1 MAKCLAAYYLSTY
14 AKIQNWA
21 SRFSTRGV
29 VFIFEECLLTDTL
42 NTETHATLSL
52 LEQSAQMFEQYLITE
67 KRSSSETINNYR
79 RDISKL
85 LSYAQQHNI
94 ATANDIDAFH
104 IRQCM
109 GQLHKHS
116 LSPRSLQRWL
126 SAVRS
131 FFNVLIK
138 KNHLKKNPCEG
149 VKAPKANKP
158 LPKTLDTDQVGQ
170 LLNKFSD
177 TFIGARDSAM
187 LELMYSSGLRL
198 SELTH
203 LDLSDIDWG
212 NKSVIVTGKGN
223 KSRQLPIGRFAYKA
237 LKQWLPWREKQIKG
251 SNEKAVFISNKG
263 QRLGNRSVQLRLKAL
278 STSQNMSQSVNP
290 HMLRHSF
297 ASHLLESSGDLRAVQ
312 ELLGHAN
319 ISTTQIYTHLD
330 FQHLAKVYD
339 QAHPRAQ
346 KKDK

>member
-1 MAKCLAAYYLSTY
+1 MTDAHKRNAH
-14 AKIQNWA
+14 A
-21 SRFSTRGV
+21 SP
-29 VFIFEECLLTDTL
+29 LT
-42 NTETHATLSL
+42 
-52 LEQSAQMFEQYLITE
+52 LEQYHQLFEQYLITE
-67 KRSSSETINNYR
+67 KQSSSDTIKNYR
-79 RDISKL
+79 RDIHKL
-85 LSYAQQHNI
+85 LQYAEKNDVTCI
-94 ATANDIDAFH
+94 NDIDAFH

-109 GQLHKHS
+109 AQLHQHT

-138 KNHLKKNPCEG
+138 KNYLKKNPCEG
-149 VKAPKANKP
+149 IAAPKANKP
-158 LPKTLDTDQVGQ
+158 LPKTLDADQVGQ
-170 LLNKFSD
+170 LLNNLSD

-198 SELTH
+198 SELTQ
-203 LDLSDIDWG
+203 LNLPDIDWG
-212 NKSVIVTGKGN
+212 NRSVIVTGKGN
-223 KSRQLPIGRFAYKA
+223 KSRQLPIGRFAYNA
-237 LKQWLPWREKQIKG
+237 LKQWLPWREKHIKE
-251 SNEKAVFISNKG
+251 SHEPAVFITNKG
-263 QRLGNRSVQLRLKAL
+263 QRLSQRTVQLRLKAL
-278 STSQNMSQSVNP
+278 SVSQDMSQSVNP